1 MRLGFITILTLI
13 LFYACNEKENVAPTP
28 IDKSYYPM
36 NVNDET
42 VYFVEYINI
51 DNPISLYDTQ
61 RYYLKER
68 IESLYNDETGNPIYR
83 IERYKRSDTLSD
95 WILTDVWFSQYY
107 QNQAHKVEENIR
119 FVKLVFPVAK
129 SLKWNGNAM
138 NTLEAQTYEI
148 DTLDKP
154 WKNYDST
161 LVVIQQDNET
171 MIDKYLDYERFAK
184 HKGLVEKGY
193 VHISQ
198 AYVIQNV
205 PIENRIV
212 RGEIY
217 RQTVVE

>member
-1 MRLGFITILTLI
+1 M
-13 LFYACNEKENVAPTP
+13 P

-42 VYFVEYINI
+42 VYFVEYIKI

-68 IESLYNDETGNPIYR
+68 IESMYNDETGNPIYR
-83 IERYKRSDTLSD
+83 IERYKRSDTLSS
-95 WILTDVWFSQYY
+95 WKLTDVWFSQYY
-107 QNQAHKVEENIR
+107 HNQAHKVEENIR
-119 FVKLVFPVAK
+119 YVKLIFPIAK
-129 SLKWNGNAM
+129 GLKWNGNAM
-138 NTLEAQTYEI
+138 NTLEPQTYEI

-154 WKNYDST
+154 WKNFDST
-161 LVVIQQDNET
+161 LVVVQQNKET
-171 MIDKYLDYERFAK
+171 MIDKYFDYERYAK
-184 HKGLVEKGY
+184 HKGLVEKIS

>member
-1 MRLGFITILTLI
+1 MRLVFITILTFV
-13 LFYACNEKENVAPTP
+13 LFYACKEKENVVPEP

-42 VYFVEYINI
+42 IYFVEYINI

-68 IESLYNDETGNPIYR
+68 IESTYNDETGNPIYR
-83 IERYKRSDTLSD
+83 IERYKRSDTLSNWD
-95 WILTDVWFSQYY
+95 LIDVWLSQYY
-107 QNQAHKVEENIR
+107 ENQAHKVEENIR
-119 FVKLVFPVAK
+119 YVKLVFPVAK
-129 SLKWNGNAM
+129 GLKWNGNAM
-138 NTLEAQTYEI
+138 NTLDAQTYEI
-148 DTLDKP
+148 DTLDKS
-154 WKNYDST
+154 WKNFDST
-161 LVVIQQDNET
+161 LVVVQQNKQT
-171 MIDKYLDYERFAK
+171 LIDKYLDYERFAK
-184 HKGLVEKGY
+184 HKGLVEKIF

-217 RQTVVE
+217 KQTVVE